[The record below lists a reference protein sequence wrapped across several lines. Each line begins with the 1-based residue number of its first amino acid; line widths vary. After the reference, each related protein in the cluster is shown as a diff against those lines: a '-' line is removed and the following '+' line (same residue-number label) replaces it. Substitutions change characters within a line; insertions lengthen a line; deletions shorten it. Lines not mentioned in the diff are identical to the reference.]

1 MQRFSNAQ
9 DTVNKDFK
17 EYNDLLYVAGTEI
30 QNDSLQLLNLIVP
43 IQKAKPSLLIW
54 GHLKK
59 LGIWV
64 IFVN

>member
-17 EYNDLLYVAGTEI
+17 EYNDLLYVAGAEI

-43 IQKAKPSLLIW
+43 IQKAKPSLLDP
-54 GHLKK
+54 K
-59 LGIWV
+59 
-64 IFVN
+64 